1 MKLGFNLLLWTTH
14 VTRDLLPTLQALKA
28 AGYDGV
34 EVPIFDGDPACY
46 REIKAM
52 LDGEGLQS
60 TVVAIVQDAARNPLS
75 ATHETAGVDYLKSL
89 VDCSVALGA
98 QVLAGPFYQ
107 PLGVFS
113 GLPLTHDEWQRL
125 VRTQTA
131 MADHAGTAITLAV
144 EPLNRFE
151 CYALNT
157 CAQAATLVQAVNRP
171 NYGYLFDT
179 FHTNIEERD
188 TIAAMTAT
196 MPQITHIHIS
206 ENDRGTP
213 GRGHAPIA
221 QTIATAKA
229 AGYDG
234 WLTVEAFG
242 HALPDIAAATRVWR
256 PLFGST
262 TEVYTEAIAL
272 MRHALAQTGESH
284 AH

>member
-1 MKLGFNLLLWTTH
+1 MPIGFNLLLWTTH
-14 VTRDLLPTLQALKA
+14 LTADLLPVLKSLKS

-34 EVPIFDGDPACY
+34 EVPIFSGDPAYY
-46 REIKAM
+46 RRVKSM
-52 LDGEGLQS
+52 LDGEDLRS
-60 TVVAIVQDAARNPLS
+60 TVVAIVQDEARNPLS
-75 ATHETAGVDYLKSL
+75 ATNEAAGVDYLKWL
-89 VDCSVALGA
+89 VDCATALGA
-98 QVLAGPFYQ
+98 EVLAGPFIQ
-107 PLGVFS
+107 PLGTFS
-113 GLPLTHDEWQRL
+113 GLPLSDAEWARM

-157 CAQAATLVQAVNRP
+157 CDQADRLVRAVNRP

-179 FHTNIEERD
+179 FHSNIEERD
-188 TIAAMTAT
+188 AIAALKAT
-196 MPQITHIHIS
+196 MPSVRHIHIS

-213 GRGHAPIA
+213 GRGHAPITE
-221 QTIATAKA
+221 TIRTARA
-229 AGYDG
+229 AGYTG

-262 TEVYTEAIAL
+262 EEVTTEAIAL
-272 MRHALAQTGESH
+272 IRHALQEA
-284 AH
+284 

>member
-1 MKLGFNLLLWTTH
+1 MKIGFNLLLWTTH
-14 VTRDLLPTLQALKA
+14 LDPSHLPTLKALKA

-34 EVPIFDGDPACY
+34 EVPVFGGDPAYY
-46 REIKAM
+46 RGMKAM
-52 LDGEGLQS
+52 LDGEGLAS
-60 TVVAIVQDAARNPLS
+60 TVVAIVQDEARNPLS
-75 ATHETAGVDYLKSL
+75 ATHEGAGVDYLKWL

-98 QVLAGPFYQ
+98 EVLAGPFYQ

-113 GLPLTHDEWQRL
+113 GHPLTDPEWDRL

-131 MADHAGTAITLAV
+131 MADHAGAAIALAV

-157 CAQAATLVQAVNRP
+157 CERAARLVQAVGRA

-179 FHTNIEERD
+179 FHSNIEEKD
-188 TIAAMTAT
+188 AVAALRAT
-196 MPQITHIHIS
+196 LPQVRHIHIS

-213 GRGHAPIA
+213 GTGHAPIHQA
-221 QTIATAKA
+221 IRA
-229 AGYDG
+229 ARAGGYDG

-256 PLFGST
+256 PLFPSY
-262 TEVYTEAIAL
+262 ESVYHDAIATI
-272 MRHALAQTGESH
+272 RHALQE
-284 AH
+284 

>member
-1 MKLGFNLLLWTTH
+1 MPIGFNLLLWTTH
-14 VTRDLLPTLQALKA
+14 LTPDLLPTLRALKA

-34 EVPIFDGDPACY
+34 EVPIFGGDPAYY
-46 REIKAM
+46 RNLKAM
-52 LDGEGLQS
+52 LDAEGLRS
-60 TVVAIVQDAARNPLS
+60 TVVAIVQDEARNPLS
-75 ATHETAGVDYLKSL
+75 AANESAGVDYLKWL
-89 VDCSVALGA
+89 VDCAVALGA
-98 QVLAGPFYQ
+98 EVLAGPFYQ

-113 GLPLTHDEWQRL
+113 GLPLTDAEWQRL
-125 VRTQTA
+125 IRTQTA
-131 MADHAGTAITLAV
+131 MADHAGPAITLAV

-157 CAQAATLVQAVNRP
+157 CARAADLVHAVNRP

-179 FHTNIEERD
+179 FHSNIEERD
-188 TIAAMTAT
+188 AIAALTAT
-196 MPQITHIHIS
+196 LPHVSHIHIS

-221 QTIATAKA
+221 A
-229 AGYDG
+229 AIRAARDHGYEG

-256 PLFGST
+256 PLFTSV
-262 TEVYTEAIAL
+262 EDVYTEAITL
-272 MRHALAQTGESH
+272 IRQSLAGGSH

>member
-1 MKLGFNLLLWTTH
+1 MKIGFNLLLWTTH
-14 VTRDLLPTLQALKA
+14 LDTSLLPTLRALKA

-34 EVPIFDGDPACY
+34 EVPIFTGDPAYY
-46 REIKAM
+46 RQMRSM
-52 LDGEGLQS
+52 LDGEGLMS
-60 TVVAIVQDAARNPLS
+60 TVVAIVQDEARNPLS
-75 ATHETAGVDYLKSL
+75 AAHESAGIDYLKGL
-89 VDCSVALGA
+89 VDCAVALGA
-98 QVLAGPFYQ
+98 EVIGGPFYQ

-113 GLPLTHDEWQRL
+113 GLPLSDEEWQRL

-131 MADHAGTAITLAV
+131 MADHASSALTLAV

-157 CAQAATLVQAVNRP
+157 CDRAAKLVQAVNRP

-179 FHTNIEERD
+179 FHSNIEEKD
-188 TIAAMTAT
+188 PIAALQAT
-196 MPQITHIHIS
+196 MRHVRHIHIS

-213 GRGHAPIA
+213 GRGHAPILPA
-221 QTIATAKA
+221 ITAAKA
-229 AGYDG
+229 AGYNG

-256 PLFGST
+256 PLFTSE

-272 MRHALAQTGESH
+272 IRRGLA
-284 AH
+284 A

>member
-14 VTRDLLPTLQALKA
+14 VTSDLRPTLRALKS

-34 EVPIFDGDPACY
+34 EVPIFQGDPAYY
-46 REIKAM
+46 RSLKAM
-52 LDGEGLQS
+52 LDDEGLHS
-60 TVVAIVQDAARNPLS
+60 TVVSIVQDEARNPLS
-75 ATHETAGVDYLKSL
+75 AMHESAGVDYLKWL
-89 VDCSVALGA
+89 VDCAVALGA

-113 GLPLTHDEWQRL
+113 GLPLTDAEWQRL

-131 MADHAGTAITLAV
+131 MADHAGTTITLAV

-157 CAQAATLVQAVNRP
+157 CAQAAALVQAVNRP

-179 FHTNIEERD
+179 FHSNIEERD
-188 TIAAMTAT
+188 AIAAMAAT
-196 MPQITHIHIS
+196 MPHIAHIHIS

-213 GRGHAPIA
+213 GRGHAPILPA
-221 QTIATAKA
+221 IATARA

-256 PLFGST
+256 PLFGT
-262 TEVYTEAIAL
+262 TEEVYTEAIAL
-272 MRHALAQTGESH
+272 MRHGLSAGEPH